1 MKMTLELP
9 EVSVSIRLLYLGNVR
24 LRNLVFLETIL
35 SQKYSVFHISQ
46 RRTEILLLMVL
57 PSVMKIVTLLDG
69 GVQLNTKIQT

>member
-9 EVSVSIRLLYLGNVR
+9 EVSMSIRLLHLGNVR

-57 PSVMKIVTLLDG
+57 PPVMKIVTLLDG
-69 GVQLNTKIQT
+69 GVQLNTEIQT

>member
-9 EVSVSIRLLYLGNVR
+9 EVSMSIRLLHLGNVR

-57 PSVMKIVTLLDG
+57 PPVMKIVTLLDG
-69 GVQLNTKIQT
+69 GVQLNTEI

>member
-57 PSVMKIVTLLDG
+57 PPVMKIVTLLDG
-69 GVQLNTKIQT
+69 GVQLNTEI